1 MRRLRHPSLTLFMG
15 VSLEH
20 PHLCILTELC
30 SRGSLFDII
39 HDEHAA
45 LTWPKC
51 LIIALDVAKG
61 MTYLH
66 AHSPPILHRDLK
78 SLNILVDQ
86 NWRGKVREGEC
97 ILASDDRAVRPV
109 SPSAHARCLSV
120 ASVTSVLVSGR

>member
-86 NWRGKVREGEC
+86 NWRGKVRESTHAG
-97 ILASDDRAVRPV
+97 LKRVVAL
-109 SPSAHARCLSV
+109 SPITPPHARSSACSLIV
-120 ASVTSVLVSGR
+120 